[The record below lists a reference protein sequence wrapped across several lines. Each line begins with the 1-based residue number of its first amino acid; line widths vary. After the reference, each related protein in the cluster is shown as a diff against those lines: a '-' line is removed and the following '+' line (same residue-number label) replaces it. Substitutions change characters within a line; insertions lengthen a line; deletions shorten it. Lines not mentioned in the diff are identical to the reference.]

1 MIKDLHLHID
11 LELASEIETLAK
23 KNNTKLFT
31 EYERLL
37 RYGLNYEEKFRK
49 LDLILDSINKNNSNI
64 YYIKKLLEQVYSDL
78 RLEQID
84 PSKSENL
91 IKFSNKYRKDKNK
104 LSD

>member
-11 LELASEIETLAK
+11 LKLASEIETLAK

-37 RYGLNYEEKFRK
+37 RYGLSYEEKFRK

-91 IKFSNKYRKDKNK
+91 IKFSNKYRRDKNK